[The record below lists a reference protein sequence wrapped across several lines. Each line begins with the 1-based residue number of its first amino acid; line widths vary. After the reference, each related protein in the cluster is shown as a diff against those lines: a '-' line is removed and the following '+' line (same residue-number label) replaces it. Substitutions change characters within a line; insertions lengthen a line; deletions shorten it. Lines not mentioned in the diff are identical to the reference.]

1 MNGNLTEFSAEV
13 KAQFNELFTSLL
25 NLEHKIIENE
35 ENAFCIE
42 IQAPSLKAE
51 RPLSIDTYNEEI
63 TVAFDAY
70 HAHFEEFINESG
82 CNNAFEFIN
91 NIIDGQFAVVSYW
104 REEQWCG
111 SVLLKEESLPK
122 NNENYPYA
130 NKIKIRSWFGNLD
143 QDLECTPRG

>member
-51 RPLSIDTYNEEI
+51 RPLIIDTYNEEI

-70 HAHFEEFINESG
+70 HAHFEEFINESC
-82 CNNAFEFIN
+82 CNNAFEFIS
-91 NIIDGQFAVVSYW
+91 NIIGGQFAVVSYW

-111 SVLLKEESLPK
+111 SMLLKEESLPK

-130 NKIKIRSWFGNLD
+130 DRIKIRSWFGNWD
-143 QDLECTPRG
+143 QDLECTSRG